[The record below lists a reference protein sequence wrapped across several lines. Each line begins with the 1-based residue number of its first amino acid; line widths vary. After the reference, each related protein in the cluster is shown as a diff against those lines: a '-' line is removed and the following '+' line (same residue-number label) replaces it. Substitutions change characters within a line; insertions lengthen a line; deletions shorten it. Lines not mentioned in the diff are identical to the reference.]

1 LRPSATISGLL
12 LWTLSF
18 TLPVQ
23 GQIDS
28 RAAEIEALR
37 AQKASH
43 LKPDELSR
51 AEQTFL
57 KIKEEKIIERITAGI
72 AGFRVKFGGLVTQSG
87 FALGPEYLRQDLAN
101 GNVIFRGSA
110 VGSLNKYIKVDLQ
123 LTLPKLANDRL
134 FLDFYAAHRNFPQ
147 MQYYGPGPDSDK
159 GARSNYRLEGPSFDV
174 TGGVKPLRHL
184 KLGGTFGYL
193 RPNVGRGTNRKLA
206 FAEDAFTPGAAPG
219 IDRQPDFLRG
229 GVFAQ
234 YDYRDIP
241 GGPRKGGYYAVKY
254 YNYSD
259 RNFASYS
266 FRRLSMEAQQ
276 YVPFFNERRVIALR
290 GKSELSYTG
299 SGQAVPFYLQ
309 PTVGGSDDLRG
320 FRSFRF
326 HDDNTLIM
334 NAEYRWETFSGLDM
348 ALFVDGGKIFPRR
361 SDFNLKNLEAS
372 CGFGMRFN
380 VQNSVFLR
388 LDVGFSHEGFQVWVK
403 FSDVFQEVGW

>member
-1 LRPSATISGLL
+1 MRPSATISGLL
-12 LWTLSF
+12 LCTLSL
-18 TLPVQ
+18 TLPLE

-28 RAAEIEALR
+28 RASEIEASR
-37 AQKASH
+37 AQKASE

-51 AEQTFL
+51 GEQTLL

-72 AGFRVKFGGLVTQSG
+72 AGFRVKFGGLATQSG
-87 FALGPEYLRQDLAN
+87 FALGPEYLRQDLAD

-110 VGSLNKYIKVDLQ
+110 VGSLNKYIKLDLQ

-206 FAEDAFTPGAAPG
+206 YAEDAFTPGTAPG

-290 GKSELSYTG
+290 GKSVLSYTG

-326 HDDNTLIM
+326 HDDNTLMM

-348 ALFVDGGKIFPRR
+348 ALFVDGGKVFPRR